1 MHNEEVIDPDDN
13 SSPMH
18 ESAKPPK
25 DTAGSDDAKI
35 FSLYVRPSS
44 RHRLGI
50 VKKWLDL
57 SYSDTLDLLLAH
69 IIDENILPE
78 EAVAEL
84 KESGLLKDADIEEM
98 ALLGINTQ
106 WPKAAKLITDIEDT
120 NAKIS
125 AQLEELISCIED
137 HAETI
142 ILHDQQ

>member
-1 MHNEEVIDPDDN
+1 MDNEAAIIPSDN
-13 SSPMH
+13 SPPVQ
-18 ESAKPPK
+18 EGAKASK
-25 DTAGSDDAKI
+25 ENAGEDDAKI

-69 IIDENILPE
+69 IIEENILPE

-84 KESGLLKDADIEEM
+84 KESGLLKNADTEEM

-106 WPKAAKLITDIEDT
+106 WPKAAKLITDIEGT
-120 NAKIS
+120 NKEIS
-125 AQLEELISCIED
+125 AQLEELMSCIED
-137 HAETI
+137 HAEAI